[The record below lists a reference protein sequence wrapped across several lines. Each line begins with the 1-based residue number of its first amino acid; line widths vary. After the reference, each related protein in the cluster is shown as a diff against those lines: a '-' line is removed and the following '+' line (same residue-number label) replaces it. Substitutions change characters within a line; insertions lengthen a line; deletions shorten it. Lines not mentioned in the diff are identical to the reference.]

1 MVAYELCYS
10 SRLCDIYW
18 LRLSLW
24 DDGDDGRFAQCM
36 DLLQCGWRKLA
47 PLVAVIYLDVIRSM
61 KSFEKPKNA
70 LRAGLLEPET
80 LATEVVPVGMH

>member
-1 MVAYELCYS
+1 
-10 SRLCDIYW
+10 
-18 LRLSLW
+18 
-24 DDGDDGRFAQCM
+24 M